1 MTLEPESYLNAITG
15 HYSDTCAIMKTTQKQ
30 RDTYFFYLII
40 LLIIFSVQYKDQTIT
55 SKILCIILKQ
65 HSEITPY
72 VSTLTTTA
80 LWVLL
85 AGCTTKYFQTEI
97 YLKKTYKYIH
107 KIEKTIQ
114 TALDSQLLFS
124 REGNS
129 YLQWNPKI
137 YNFTRVLYQQ
147 IIPLALTTIALDRSI
162 LHDITWTSMSFNN
175 IIISLSSATICT
187 ITTCYNLDIRP
198 KQEPNETFLRK
209 VRRYYHQLFLPIV
222 LICFAIHAYLTSKY
236 PNIPC

>member
-15 HYSDTCAIMKTTQKQ
+15 HYSETCALMKTTQKQ

-40 LLIIFSVQYKDQTIT
+40 LLIIFSVQYKDKTII
-55 SKILCIILKQ
+55 SNVLCIILKQ
-65 HSEITPY
+65 YSEITPY
-72 VSTLTTTA
+72 ISELTTTV

-97 YLKKTYKYIH
+97 YLKKTYKYIQ
-107 KIEKTIQ
+107 KIENSIQ
-114 TALDSQLLFS
+114 TRLDSQLLFS
-124 REGNS
+124 REGKS
-129 YLQWNPKI
+129 YLQWKPKT
-137 YNFTRVLYQQ
+137 YNFTRFIYQQ
-147 IIPLALTTIALDRSI
+147 IIPLTLTTIALDRSI
-162 LHDITWTSMSFNN
+162 LHDITWASISFNN

-198 KQEPNETFLRK
+198 KQKLTETFLRK

-222 LICFAIHAYLTSKY
+222 LICFAIHAYLTSKH
-236 PNIPC
+236 PTIPC